1 MRSSETKRLAH
12 LFLSPHQFGDH
23 VHGTST
29 LKISLF
35 GPPYVLSFA
44 AKFERPTLFAKY
56 RYYNLLFDSDMSF
69 YVSRADL
76 ADTSHS
82 AVLLVRVPPLRV
94 GAHLMASSPA
104 AHRPWLILWFTLFR
118 DAGTCVNFMPFVLLL
133 CLGLSLFFLY
143 CVQVCP
149 FIMSR

>member
-1 MRSSETKRLAH
+1 
-12 LFLSPHQFGDH
+12 
-23 VHGTST
+23 
-29 LKISLF
+29 
-35 GPPYVLSFA
+35 
-44 AKFERPTLFAKY
+44 
-56 RYYNLLFDSDMSF
+56 MSF

-104 AHRPWLILWFTLFR
+104 AHRPRLLLWLILWFTLFR

-133 CLGLSLFFLY
+133 CLGLSLFF
-143 CVQVCP
+143 P
-149 FIMSR
+149 FITSRFVLLLCLGKELLFTSSVI